1 MFTFTINKKQPMKK
15 IYLTILTSLFILG
28 ANAQLSLTKT
38 FNEPVVGDVNYK
50 TGFDTLAALPNTS
63 GTNQMWDFSA
73 LTPNFVLSNTTYT
86 TVASTPNGANYPS
99 ATLADDDGQGT
110 YTYYKSTTTQFEMVG
125 IDDPNVTLNFTNTAI
140 AAIWPVTY
148 GYTNTDAFAG
158 SAMSG
163 TMTGTANGTITT
175 VAQGSGTLMLP
186 GGITLTNVLQVKSNQ
201 KVNISLFFGFVTATL
216 TAVQYDYY
224 EGTQKFPIVTV
235 SYNDLQGAI
244 TNTSATVKMN
254 DNVITGIT
262 DNNFDASFNVF
273 PNPAK
278 DNFTVQLSNV
288 KNDAAKIEIINAVG
302 SVAKTVSLGNNSQLQ
317 TNITI
322 TDLTTGIYMVKTT
335 VGDKVSVRKLI
346 VE

>member
-1 MFTFTINKKQPMKK
+1 MKK
-15 IYLTILTSLFILG
+15 IYLTILSSLFILG
-28 ANAQLSLTKT
+28 ANAQLSLTKA
-38 FNEPVVGDVNYK
+38 FNEPIIGDVNYK
-50 TGFDTLAALPNTS
+50 TEFDTLAALPNSS
-63 GTNQMWDFSA
+63 GIDQLWDFSA

-86 TVASTPNGANYPS
+86 TVGSTPNGANYPT

-110 YTYYKSTTTQFEMVG
+110 YTYYTSTPSQFEMVG
-125 IDDPNVTLNFTNTAI
+125 IDDPNVSLNFTNTAI

-175 VAQGSGTLMLP
+175 AAQGTGTLMLP
-186 GGITLTNVLQVKSNQ
+186 GGITLNNVLQVKSNQ

-224 EGTQKFPIVTV
+224 EGAQKFPIVTV

-262 DNNFDASFNVF
+262 DRNFDAGFNVF

-278 DNFTVQLSNV
+278 DNFTVQLSNAN
-288 KNDAAKIEIINAVG
+288 NDFAKVEIINSLGAI
-302 SVAKTVSLGNNSQLQ
+302 AQTINLGNNSQLQ
-317 TNITI
+317 KTISITE
-322 TDLTTGIYMVKTT
+322 LNSGIYMVKTT
-335 VGDKVSVRKLI
+335 VGNKVSVRKLI